1 VGSDSRC
8 FVGRE
13 AELAVLARAAADAAA
28 GRRRL
33 VVVSGPAGIGKTRL
47 CEQAARRAEAAGFRV
62 VWGRGWPW
70 PAVPGEQPTM
80 VVLDDLPAAD
90 EGALLLTRVLAQ
102 STARARLLVVLTCRR
117 PVASLGDD
125 LLDDLER
132 DATVV
137 RLGGFDLH
145 ETAVFLKTVGFD
157 TDEMAGGGANAGR
170 ALVGALARVSGGSP
184 LLLSRVAAREQAS
197 SRLDVDVDVDVDAG
211 AGADAGPGAG
221 PGADVDAGVA
231 GRGVLA
237 RAARGWAISADG
249 RRVVLPDLRG
259 VRHLAVL
266 LERPGEEVSALELC
280 GAPAVD
286 SGRHELA
293 DHQAVAA
300 YRRRLRDLDADLAGA
315 DPERAL
321 RLRLERDAIHEHLT
335 QILGLAGRSRAFATS
350 AERARTAVRKA
361 IKRAIDTITA
371 ADADLGAEVNA
382 TIITGFSCRHEPDTT
397 YPRRWAVHR

>member
-1 VGSDSRC
+1 
-8 FVGRE
+8 
-13 AELAVLARAAADAAA
+13 
-28 GRRRL
+28 
-33 VVVSGPAGIGKTRL
+33 
-47 CEQAARRAEAAGFRV
+47 
-62 VWGRGWPW
+62 
-70 PAVPGEQPTM
+70 M
-80 VVLDDLPAAD
+80 
-90 EGALLLTRVLAQ
+90 
-102 STARARLLVVLTCRR
+102 VLTCRR

-184 LLLSRVAAREQAS
+184 LLLSRVAAREPAS
-197 SRLDVDVDVDVDAG
+197 SRLDVDAGADAGPGAGADAGPG

-221 PGADVDAGVA
+221 PGAGTDVDAGVA

-321 RLRLERDAIHEHLT
+321 RLRLERDSIHEHLA

-382 TIITGFSCRHEPDTT
+382 TIITGFSCRHEPDAT